1 MKKEV
6 TIQDFIMPEYR
17 GCKPED
23 YEFRPDGSI
32 ARKDRWETGIRRIA
46 FVLGVAGK
54 PFEIDNLVYVVEWLM
69 DEYVPERPRRVG
81 RKE

>member
-1 MKKEV
+1 MPNSEV

-32 ARKDRWETGIRRIA
+32 ARKDRWEQGIREIA
-46 FVLGVAGK
+46 YILGVDQRAS
-54 PFEIDNLVYVVEWLM
+54 FEIDNLVFLARWLV
-69 DEYVPERPRRVG
+69 DQVPDLPMET
-81 RKE
+81 KE